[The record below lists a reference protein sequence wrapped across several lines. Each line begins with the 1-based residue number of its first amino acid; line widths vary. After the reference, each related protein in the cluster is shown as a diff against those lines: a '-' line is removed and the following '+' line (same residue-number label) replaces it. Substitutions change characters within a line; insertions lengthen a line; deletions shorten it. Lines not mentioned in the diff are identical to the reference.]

1 MLIHIVRRGDTLWS
15 IARRYGTS
23 VSRLRA
29 DNGLAADQALVVG
42 QALIVTLPSVVH
54 TVQTGD
60 TLWSIARRYGITVVE
75 LLQNNPELIGNTVI
89 RPGQQLTVRF
99 QGGKLRDIVTLGYAY
114 PSIAR
119 ATLQRALPYLTYLA
133 IFTYGFRETGA
144 LIPAEGDTA
153 LIARAYEVNT
163 APILVFSSL
172 DESGGFSTARASRLF
187 ADEALQTTVLTNLA
201 GVMEKKGY
209 VGVDMDF
216 EYIAPED
223 AEGYQAFLRRAVEI
237 MRPRG
242 FTVSADLAPKTSA
255 SQQGL
260 LYEAHDYPAIGSIV
274 DRVLLMTYEWGY
286 TYGPPMAVAP
296 LDQVRRVVRYAVSAI
311 PTAKIL
317 MGVPNYGY
325 DWTLPYEQGVSR
337 AENIGNQGAVLRA
350 ARYGAEIRFDETA
363 QSPYF
368 EYYAAGKKHIVW
380 FEDVRSVE
388 AKLSLTDEFALLGVG
403 YWNIMRRFDQNWAL
417 LAARYGIVK
426 VV

>member
-23 VSRLRA
+23 VARLRT
-29 DNGLAADQALVVG
+29 DNGLTADQALVVG
-42 QALIVTLPSVVH
+42 QALIVTLPSVVY
-54 TVQTGD
+54 TVRQGD

-75 LLQNNPELIGNTVI
+75 LLQNNPELIGNSVI

-99 QGGKLRDIVTLGYAY
+99 QGGKIRDIVTLGYAY

-119 ATLQRALPYLTYLA
+119 STLRRALPYLTYLA

-144 LIPAEGDTA
+144 LIPAVGDEE

-187 ADEALQTTVLTNLA
+187 GDEELQTTVLTNLA
-201 GVMEKKGY
+201 QVMEQKGY

-255 SQQGL
+255 GQQGL

-296 LDQVRRVVRYAVSAI
+296 LDQVRRVVRYAVSEI
-311 PTAKIL
+311 PTSKIL

-368 EYYAAGKKHIVW
+368 EYYAGGNRHIVW

-388 AKLSLTDEFALLGVG
+388 AKLALTDEFGLLGVG